1 MRSLIFKRLI
11 IFGRRYIL
19 ALIILLFPL
28 LSQTIISSVIPTS
41 SVLEN
46 KSEIVISELSSYKFD
61 ISNYGPE
68 QIFLYSLNDTSSSSS
83 SEFLFINEMI
93 KQFYSSKRN
102 QLNLFQ
108 LNDSSSSLNN
118 YVTNMRRNKFST
130 IYDNYFMGMNWQI
143 NSNNNT
149 ISQFIDVNT
158 IKIDAF
164 FSTMAYHSSGTI
176 VNEISNL
183 LLYLL
188 NSNKTDKSITT
199 INRPLS
205 SNDSNY
211 IGDEFLKYLG
221 CFDILPL
228 SIFNF
233 STSLIV
239 AFIMS
244 STVMHISKEKMNG
257 SRNLQLL
264 SGSHRITYWIS
275 NYVFDYLICL
285 INIAFIIGIIVI
297 IDGSRTDKNSDIS
310 VIAMYPTIGYVILIL
325 VVSSFS
331 WPLYGYCW
339 ANYFK
344 SDVNA
349 FVILIVLLFMASF
362 FDVVFAFIQIFNN
375 LSHVN
380 DTTVTF
386 YSPVTFMMYIL
397 RILLSILFPNV
408 TIKRQLFNFRLRTN
422 RDCIFT
428 LNNVIKSNYS
438 YDSAYTDIQEPGI
451 GLFLIISFLQ
461 LFACIII
468 FIGIETKLLSKH
480 SFMDFYNRII
490 KKKKHILNI
499 NSPVS
504 KLLLIFIHFLAKKKT
519 NLKLHKISA
528 AVRFE

>member
-297 IDGSRTDKNSDIS
+297 I
-310 VIAMYPTIGYVILIL
+310 
-325 VVSSFS
+325 
-331 WPLYGYCW
+331 
-339 ANYFK
+339 
-344 SDVNA
+344 
-349 FVILIVLLFMASF
+349 
-362 FDVVFAFIQIFNN
+362 
-375 LSHVN
+375 
-380 DTTVTF
+380 
-386 YSPVTFMMYIL
+386 
-397 RILLSILFPNV
+397 
-408 TIKRQLFNFRLRTN
+408 
-422 RDCIFT
+422 
-428 LNNVIKSNYS
+428 
-438 YDSAYTDIQEPGI
+438 
-451 GLFLIISFLQ
+451 
-461 LFACIII
+461 
-468 FIGIETKLLSKH
+468 
-480 SFMDFYNRII
+480 
-490 KKKKHILNI
+490 
-499 NSPVS
+499 
-504 KLLLIFIHFLAKKKT
+504 
-519 NLKLHKISA
+519 
-528 AVRFE
+528 